1 MTASVPT
8 EMGVFCAE
16 YTQNGLCRLYFP
28 RGKKNMKDNSLTK
41 QQQSWHRK
49 TQWAVKAI
57 LIGRV
62 PPALPPLDFPTG
74 TVFRRRVWNM
84 ILTIPVGTVWTYG
97 KLAWSINQPKATR
110 AVGGAS
116 GANPIP
122 VLIPCHRVIGA
133 NGKLAGFSAGI
144 NWKIRLLRIEGVEL
158 PLH

>member
-1 MTASVPT
+1 
-8 EMGVFCAE
+8 MGEFYAE
-16 YTQNGLCRLYFP
+16 YTQNGLCRLCFP
-28 RGKKNMKDNSLTK
+28 RVKKNIKGDSLTK

-49 TQWAVKAI
+49 TQRAVKAI
-57 LIGRV
+57 LTGRV
-62 PPALPPLDFPTG
+62 PLALPPLDFPTE
-74 TVFRRRVWNM
+74 TVFRRHVWNM

-97 KLAWSINQPKATR
+97 KLAWSINQPNATR
-110 AVGGAS
+110 AVGGAC

-133 NGKLAGFSAGI
+133 SGKLAGFSAGI